1 MIRTTLRKPHLSGIL
16 PQAKAVLV
24 AAVKYAEKSKQT
36 RLHTMLIADFC
47 SFVGLDIDTPMRQV
61 INLMALVRKAVC
73 SLKVVE
79 TMGPSKKEVITASF
93 PIFLQILI
101 TETHISFEVCRYMW
115 DEIDVRKMSN

>member
-1 MIRTTLRKPHLSGIL
+1 M
-16 PQAKAVLV
+16 A
-24 AAVKYAEKSKQT
+24 AAVTYAKKSKHT

-47 SFVGLDIDTPMRQV
+47 SFAGLDIDTPVRQV
-61 INLMALVRKAVC
+61 INLMGQARKAVC

-79 TMGPSKKEVITASF
+79 TMGVRKKEVITGSC

-115 DEIDVRKMSN
+115 DEIGGK

>member
-1 MIRTTLRKPHLSGIL
+1 MIRTTLRKLHLSGIS
-16 PQAKAVLV
+16 PQAKAVLA
-24 AAVKYAEKSKQT
+24 AAVTYAKKSKHT

-47 SFVGLDIDTPMRQV
+47 SFAGLDIDTPVRQV
-61 INLMALVRKAVC
+61 INLMGQARKAVC

-79 TMGPSKKEVITASF
+79 TMGVRKKEVITGSC

-115 DEIDVRKMSN
+115 DEIGGK